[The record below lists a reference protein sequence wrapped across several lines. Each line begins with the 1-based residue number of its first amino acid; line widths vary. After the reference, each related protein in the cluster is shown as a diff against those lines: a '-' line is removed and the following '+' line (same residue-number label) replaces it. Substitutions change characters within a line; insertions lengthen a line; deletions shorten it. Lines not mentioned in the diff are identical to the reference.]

1 MELILILN
9 FSCYSLESLVSNLF
23 ETIDKQILLLTKQYL
38 FRERIVA
45 ANLGIN
51 YEEARAIN

>member
-23 ETIDKQILLLTKQYL
+23 ETIDKQILLLTKEYL

>member
-23 ETIDKQILLLTKQYL
+23 EMIDKQILLLTKEYL